1 MMKTFNEIF
10 EDRTK
15 IGTKVKTDEYYE
27 KGAYLIIDQGKNLI
41 AGYTDM
47 KDGLFE
53 DVPAIIFG
61 DHTRVIKYVEEPF
74 FLGAD
79 GVKVLRSKY
88 DDANYK
94 YLYYALKNAKIPDT
108 GYNRHFKWL
117 KEVKINYPDMKRQ
130 EEIVNVL
137 DKVSSIIESREE
149 ELKNFDTLIKSRF
162 VEMFGDPNSNSF
174 GWDRLSLDKC
184 LESIDNGKSFVCDN
198 NPRVGDAPAILKLSA
213 ATYGIYKA
221 EENKAIINE
230 NDFVESAEIHD
241 GDLLFTRKNTPELV
255 GMSAY
260 VFSTPGKLMMP
271 DLIFRL
277 NTKDNCNK
285 VFLWQLINHD
295 LFRSRIQ
302 GLAGGSAKSM
312 SNISKER
319 LRKLLIPLPP
329 IKLQNQFAAFVHQ
342 VDKLKFEVQN
352 SLNETQLLF
361 DSLMQKYF
369 G

>member
-1 MMKTFNEIF
+1 MKTFNEIF

-162 VEMFGDPNSNSF
+162 VEMFGDPEENPFKWDKIPLSDVIVTANNGMTRRGNDEDGNIVMRLVELQDGYIDYSNPN
-174 GWDRLSLDKC
+174 R
-184 LESIDNGKSFVCDN
+184 I
-198 NPRVGDAPAILKLSA
+198 ILKDNEKKKYLLNDKDFLFA
-213 ATYGIYKA
+213 RVNGNPDNVGRCAVFHDIG
-221 EENKAIINE
+221 EEVYHNDHIIRVHFNE
-230 NDFVESAEIHD
+230 
-241 GDLLFTRKNTPELV
+241 DLLDGIFASSLLNSDYGKRQLKSQIKT
-255 GMSAY
+255 SAGQY
-260 VFSTPGKLMMP
+260 TVSQDGIGAIVT
-271 DLIFRL
+271 I
-277 NTKDNCNK
+277 
-285 VFLWQLINHD
+285 
-295 LFRSRIQ
+295 
-302 GLAGGSAKSM
+302 
-312 SNISKER
+312 
-319 LRKLLIPLPP
+319 LPP
-329 IKLQNQFAAFVHQ
+329 MDLQEQFADFVHQ